1 MAAVAGC
8 LPGAGMTRPDYAS
21 KEWLARPLPSLLPYA
36 GLLLAWWA
44 LVLVCV
50 DTTGGAS

>member
-1 MAAVAGC
+1 MI
-8 LPGAGMTRPDYAS
+8 RPDYAS
-21 KEWLARPLPSLLPYA
+21 KEWLAPRMPSAWPYVA
-36 GLLLAWWA
+36 LLLAWWA

>member
-1 MAAVAGC
+1 MI
-8 LPGAGMTRPDYAS
+8 RPDYAS
-21 KEWLARPLPSLLPYA
+21 KEWLARPARFPAWLVPA
-36 GLLLAWWA
+36 LLAWWA